1 MEGTIEFPLFTKIR
15 GGVLELKGF
24 FMDLTMIKALTKY
37 IEQGFSMG
45 KTPKDRLVQHLIV
58 DGCNYQDAEFAAILR
73 AVSMQK
79 QLKSISYSNS
89 GFGNLSLDALEHA
102 LAQCDDLDSI
112 SLSDLTIQRSGTE
125 YFILEQLLRTLTE
138 LGSGIKK
145 LKLCNLDL
153 NNELIQR
160 ELLKFLALD
169 KGPVD
174 LDLSFCKVQAS

>member
-1 MEGTIEFPLFTKIR
+1 
-15 GGVLELKGF
+15 
-24 FMDLTMIKALTKY
+24 
-37 IEQGFSMG
+37 
-45 KTPKDRLVQHLIV
+45 
-58 DGCNYQDAEFAAILR
+58 
-73 AVSMQK
+73 MQK

-102 LAQCDDLDSI
+102 LAQCDDLDSL
-112 SLSDLTIQRSGTE
+112 SLSDLTIQRSGTD

-169 KGPVD
+169 KGAVD